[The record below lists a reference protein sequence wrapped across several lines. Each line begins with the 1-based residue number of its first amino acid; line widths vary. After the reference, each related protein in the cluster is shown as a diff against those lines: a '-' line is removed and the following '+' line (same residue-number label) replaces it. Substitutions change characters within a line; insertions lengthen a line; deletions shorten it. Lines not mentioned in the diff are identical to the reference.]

1 MSISTF
7 GWTQNGEEVN
17 IIVSLCKKGQYEIA
31 DSGNTVGISFDYPP
45 VTDESDEP
53 IFVGLAD
60 LKEMGELGQE
70 IRDALEQQL
79 NLDAS

>member
-17 IIVSLCKKGQYEIA
+17 IIVSLCKEGRYAIT
-31 DSGNTVGISFDYPP
+31 DSGDRVGIRFDYPP

-53 IFVGLAD
+53 IFVGFAD
-60 LKEMGELGQE
+60 LEEMGELGQE